1 MARKFLTPIDLNKLE
16 LQNAAIQNLATAPVS
31 PSTGQ
36 IYYDTV
42 ESQIKVWTG
51 AAWANIGGGV
61 SSLAGT
67 ADEITV
73 SASVGAVT
81 LSLPATINANTTGTA
96 AALTT
101 ARTIALTGDVTG
113 SVSFDGSSSASMVT
127 TVVGGGGGG
136 TIVYQDA
143 VPTAGIET
151 GTLWVDKNGESYLLN
166 GNDFYTKVEVDTNIY
181 TKTQVDALL
190 SGAGF
195 NPFLLMG
202 AWYN

>member
-16 LQNAAIQNLATAPVS
+16 LQNAAIQNLATAPNS

-36 IYYDTV
+36 VYYDTV
-42 ESQIKVWTG
+42 DGNIKVWKG
-51 AAWANIGGGV
+51 SAWANVSGV
-61 SSLAGT
+61 TSLVGT
-67 ADEITV
+67 ADEVTV

-101 ARTIALTGDVTG
+101 ARNIALTGDVTG
-113 SVSFDGSSSASMVT
+113 TLSFDGSASASMVT

-136 TIVYQDA
+136 TIVYQDD

-151 GTLWVDKNGESYLLN
+151 GTLWVDKNGESNLLN
-166 GNDFYTKVEVDTNIY
+166 GNDFYTKTQIDTNTY
-181 TKTQVDALL
+181 TKTQVDGLL

-202 AWYN
+202 A